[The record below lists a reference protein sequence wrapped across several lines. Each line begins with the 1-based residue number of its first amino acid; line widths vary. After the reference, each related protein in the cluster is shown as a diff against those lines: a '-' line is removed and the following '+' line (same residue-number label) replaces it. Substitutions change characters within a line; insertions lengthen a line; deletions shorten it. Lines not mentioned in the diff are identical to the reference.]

1 MTPQLTGAG
10 KNILMRALAGET
22 INFTKIQLGNG
33 PAQTPA
39 TATALQ
45 NPLLTVQISDI
56 DVGDEYVTLVALFT
70 NGSVTNGFHITEAG
84 FFVEDPDDS
93 TNELLYAIGSEDES
107 AADFVPDNANRI
119 LEMRYDALIFV
130 GDAENVTAA
139 ISGSL
144 VYATKEA
151 FDAHLADKV
160 NPHEVTK
167 EQVGLGNVPNVATN
181 DQTPTYSDTTMLA
194 TLSSGEKISLA
205 FAKIKLAISNLIIHL
220 LATNNPHRV
229 TASQVGAAPVNHTHN
244 ASNINSGTL
253 PPARG
258 GTGLSA
264 PSIGGLLKGNGS
276 SSMTVIRG
284 IGALYSP
291 TTGDPRFGTLPVS
304 MGGTG
309 QTSMAGLASA
319 LGAQGFSHIVTGEYT
334 GTGTYGASAQKYLD
348 FSVLPKLLIVMP
360 EENISSGN
368 YGGFLAI
375 QGVTSLRAGGL
386 EDDVSNA
393 SSQLYLSWNGTRVQ
407 WYGTAAQYQ
416 QNISGKKYRY
426 IAFL

>member
-33 PAQTPA
+33 PAQVPA
-39 TATALQ
+39 TATALE

-56 DVGDEYVTLVALFT
+56 DIGDEYVTLVALFS
-70 NGSVTNGFHITEAG
+70 NSSITNGFHITEAG

-93 TNELLYAIGSEDES
+93 SNELLYAIGSEDES
-107 AADFVPDNANRI
+107 SADFVPSNANRI
-119 LEMRYDALIFV
+119 LEMRYDALIFI

-151 FDAHLADKV
+151 FDAHTADNA

-167 EQVGLGNVPNVATN
+167 AQVGLGNVPNVATN
-181 DQTPTYSDTTMLA
+181 DQTPTYTDTTTLA
-194 TLSSGEKISLA
+194 TLTSGEKISIA
-205 FAKIKLAISNLIIHL
+205 FAKIKLAITRLISHL
-220 LATNNPHRV
+220 SATNNPHRV
-229 TASQVGAAPVNHTHN
+229 TPGQIGAAPISHTHD
-244 ASNINSGTL
+244 ASYISSGVI

-264 PSIGGLLKGNGS
+264 PATGGLLKGNGS
-276 SSMTVIRG
+276 GAMGVVRG
-284 IGALYSP
+284 EGALFSP
-291 TTGDPRFGTLPVS
+291 TYGEPRFGTLPIS

-319 LGAQGFSHIVTGEYT
+319 LASQGLSHIVTGYYS
-334 GTGTYGASAQKYLD
+334 GNGNYGSAKPNALT
-348 FSVLPKLLIVMP
+348 FSSAPKLIIVMP
-360 EENISSGN
+360 ENNTSGGY
-368 YGGFLAI
+368 YGGFVAI
-375 QGVTSLRAGGL
+375 NGVTALRAGGL
-386 EDDVSNA
+386 EDDVANA
-393 SSQLYLSWNGTRVQ
+393 ASQIYLTWGSTSVS
-407 WYGTAAQYQ
+407 WYGAAAQYQ
-416 QNISGKKYRY
+416 QNIDGWNYRY
-426 IAFL
+426 IAIL